1 MILSIS
7 KITETSIKTPWSY
20 KQQKAKLDV
29 SIVCQKKAQEAES
42 YASANLTKW
51 HHQRYISHKIVL
63 IPHQRIHPLLQK
75 KNKKKWKHEEKIFIV
90 HGHTNLLF

>member
-75 KNKKKWKHEEKIFIV
+75 KKKKKMEARRENFYCAWPY
-90 HGHTNLLF
+90 